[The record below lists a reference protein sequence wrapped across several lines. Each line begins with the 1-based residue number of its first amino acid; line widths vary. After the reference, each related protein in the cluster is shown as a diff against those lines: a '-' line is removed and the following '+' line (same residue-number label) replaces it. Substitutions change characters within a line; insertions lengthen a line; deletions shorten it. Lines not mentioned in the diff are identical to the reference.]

1 MECPGVYSAHACHL
15 CLFVGRYLTLEAYE
29 TPLIQIVYCIKEI
42 FCLNPSIIAD
52 LRFED
57 LSQEF
62 FIENLSINVEFVN
75 NKTEEIT
82 AGSYLVSVTG
92 IVSDCQQLG
101 TGALLIINDHIL
113 GILWGNQCFFLYDS
127 HSKDEIGR
135 ILATGTA
142 VLLKFI

>member
-1 MECPGVYSAHACHL
+1 M
-15 CLFVGRYLTLEAYE
+15 
-29 TPLIQIVYCIKEI
+29 
-42 FCLNPSIIAD
+42 
-52 LRFED
+52 ED

-75 NKTEEIT
+75 NKTEQIT
-82 AGSYLVSVTG
+82 AGSYLVSVIE

-135 ILATGTA
+135 ISATGTA

>member
-1 MECPGVYSAHACHL
+1 M
-15 CLFVGRYLTLEAYE
+15 
-29 TPLIQIVYCIKEI
+29 
-42 FCLNPSIIAD
+42 
-52 LRFED
+52 ED

-62 FIENLSINVEFVN
+62 FIESLLINVEFVN

-82 AGSYLVSVTG
+82 AGLYLVSVTE

-113 GILWGNQCFFLYDS
+113 GILWGNQHFFLYDS

-135 ILATGTA
+135 ISATGTA